1 MADSIL
7 SMQAE
12 NALAGGK
19 AIPRLTPTV
28 NYRQARRVAEEFEAF
43 FLSQALQP
51 MFANISAE
59 EPFGG
64 GPGEDLWR
72 SMQVDEYGKAFA
84 RAGGI
89 GIADAVLR
97 EILKMQEGS

>member
-12 NALAGGK
+12 NALASGK
-19 AIPRLTPTV
+19 AIPRVAPTV